1 MNPKYPLFGTVLI
14 KEGLINDQQLEL
26 ALTRQAMLK
35 AAGKVVPIGQVLIDL
50 KVISEAQIR
59 RCLEIQKEIAVVK
72 SESDKLG
79 MRLLDAGL
87 ITPSQL
93 QVALAD
99 HRATGMRIGEAMV
112 ARGFIDEVVLE
123 RFIRQAALKRLPPM
137 GRPAQP

>member
-1 MNPKYPLFGTVLI
+1 MNPKYPLIGTVLI
-14 KEGLINDQQLEL
+14 KEGLINNEQLERAL
-26 ALTRQAMLK
+26 ARQAMLK
-35 AAGKVVPIGQVLIDL
+35 AAGKVVPIGQVLIDM
-50 KVISEAQIR
+50 KAISEANIR

-99 HRATGMRIGEAMV
+99 HRATGMRIGEALV
-112 ARGFIDEVVLE
+112 ARGFIDETVLE

-137 GRPAQP
+137 GRPTQP